1 MTGPSNFTPAYY
13 ACKGRV
19 YDAADG
25 QLNVVL
31 APIQDDGTLGPDKY
45 YQITK
50 GTRWLR
56 AGAVYEIPTAE
67 NGSTIQAVNAK
78 YTGKWEN
85 AEDGAAWQLATQAAE
100 AEDAMIRTHKREAD
114 GRAELLELLR
124 PLRDQYARTI
134 STSRRLALEVAL
146 LNALR
151 TPIRKRERE

>member
-100 AEDAMIRTHKREAD
+100 AEDAMIRAHKREAD

-124 PLRDQYARTI
+124 PLRDQYAKTI
-134 STSRRLALEVAL
+134 STSRKLALEVAL

-151 TPIRKRERE
+151 TPIRKGERE